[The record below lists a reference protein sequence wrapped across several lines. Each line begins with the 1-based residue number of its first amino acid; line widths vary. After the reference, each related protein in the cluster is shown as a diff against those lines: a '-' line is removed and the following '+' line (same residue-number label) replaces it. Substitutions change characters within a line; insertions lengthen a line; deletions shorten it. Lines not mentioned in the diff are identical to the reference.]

1 MIVFDLFCCCRPDG
15 SDLYLIS
22 ANLLHIFDQTM
33 SMLPFATRTDMIE
46 ALKASDTRLSD
57 VDAFLATLLAE
68 HDAPGV
74 RAQLRTLWIANVRS
88 MLGEED
94 DVAAASDGDGRG
106 GGGSTARRGKV
117 TTPPD
122 SPRDADA

>member
-1 MIVFDLFCCCRPDG
+1 
-15 SDLYLIS
+15 
-22 ANLLHIFDQTM
+22 
-33 SMLPFATRTDMIE
+33 MIE

-94 DVAAASDGDGRG
+94 DVAAASEGDGRG
-106 GGGSTARRGKV
+106 GGGFDCSTRKGHNTAG
-117 TTPPD
+117 
-122 SPRDADA
+122 